1 MHNILPNFTYAPLLN
16 AILISALC
24 ALLGY
29 ILAFKVRYF
38 DRLANNPIVPPF
50 IGVPTTFLAL
60 LIAFMSAAVWQNSS
74 SAHAALQQERMALKK
89 LQLLPV
95 TSPEVR
101 MKKDKYLHDY
111 VAIVQREEWGMHDN
125 RHPVKGAEDVL
136 DSLLRYVFMNQKAA
150 SVYGVDSGSDAVRFV
165 EELYSARDRRLSLGR
180 MADYG
185 YLSKWIII
193 YLLVFVACFN
203 IAIVH
208 RERPRAAVVALAVF
222 GVCCVLVMSIVALYI
237 HPYKGPNALRSS
249 ELSVI
254 GMP

>member
-50 IGVPTTFLAL
+50 IGVPSTFLAL
-60 LIAFMSAAVWQNSS
+60 LIAFMSSAVWQNSS

-150 SVYGVDSGSDAVRFV
+150 SVSGVDAGSDAVRFV

-185 YLSKWIII
+185 
-193 YLLVFVACFN
+193 
-203 IAIVH
+203 
-208 RERPRAAVVALAVF
+208 
-222 GVCCVLVMSIVALYI
+222 
-237 HPYKGPNALRSS
+237 
-249 ELSVI
+249 
-254 GMP
+254 